1 MYRRN
6 PFGFVFGWVVVS
18 PASADPCSR
27 FHSFAPFSARKTRF
41 ASLQSSDSSVAQPE
55 SRCSHKRTLIAP
67 KGLRILCSDLAPSTF
82 KEISHLAL
90 SMTERDRDKDLRP
103 YAAGIAASE
112 RTWTMDRMSKCRG
125 RHGCRER
132 PYLQHVEETCPD
144 SSDAPLM
151 GGPIRV

>member
-1 MYRRN
+1 MGTAISSFSFGGCWSTANRRN
-6 PFGFVFGWVVVS
+6 PINHSAKS

-67 KGLRILCSDLAPSTF
+67 KGLRILCSGPAPSTL
-82 KEISHLAL
+82 KEVSHLAL

-112 RTWTMDRMSKCRG
+112 RTRTYSQR
-125 RHGCRER
+125 
-132 PYLQHVEETCPD
+132 VEETCPD